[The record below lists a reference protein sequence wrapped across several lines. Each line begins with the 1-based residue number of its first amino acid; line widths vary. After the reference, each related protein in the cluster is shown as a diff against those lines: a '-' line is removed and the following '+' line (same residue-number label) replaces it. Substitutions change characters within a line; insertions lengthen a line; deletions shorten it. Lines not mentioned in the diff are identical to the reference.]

1 MGWTPSIVPAVDDT
15 VYLVVDD
22 LYDFAQVRIWPEA
35 ICGQTDRETVI
46 NDIISAQYNDPF
58 QVVAFNIRERWSK
71 DVSAEIASEVRRRF
85 EIKDEDVPDYLQSF
99 VEHYTGRARQL
110 SLRLA

>member
-1 MGWTPSIVPAVDDT
+1 MDWTPSIVPTADDT

-22 LYDFAQVRIWPEA
+22 LCDFGKVHVWPEA
-35 ICGQTDRETVI
+35 NYDKTDRETVVQ
-46 NDIISAQYNDPF
+46 DIIDAQYNDPF
-58 QVVAFNIRERWSK
+58 QVVAFNTRERWSK
-71 DVSAEIASEVRRRF
+71 DASAEIAIEVRRRF
-85 EIKDEDVPDYLQSF
+85 EIKDEDVPSNLLPF